1 MKIRIP
7 DYLTFCSEN
16 SSEQFAFSNQIQKD
30 DVKIDVNLKNEILH
44 IDLTADLTP
53 MKYIS
58 LRWNFTD
65 GEKRRDCIKVY
76 GDVWERAYCDLEWR
90 SIVPDRMMPWVCA
103 VSNGSDQN
111 RDFSGRYTECF
122 GVKTQPNAMC
132 MWQYDPQGVTLW
144 LDVRCGG
151 RGVILQNR
159 TLSVCDV
166 LFGDYRDCSAFDA
179 LKSYYKN
186 LCDAPLTVDH
196 KVYGTNNWY
205 YAYGKTSH
213 EEILNDTKL
222 LMDCCAEL
230 DNKPYIVLD
239 DGWQKNPCDAP
250 WDILRDGKFH
260 DMKTLAEQMKDMG
273 ARPGIWL
280 RPLSDQ
286 KFEIT
291 DKDSDM
297 RSKCNNLYLDAS
309 HPKVLEYVANTIKM
323 ICDWGYT
330 LIKHDFSTFDML
342 GFWGFER
349 QKEFAKDG
357 WAFYNRNK
365 TTAEVILD
373 FYRVIYEN
381 SKGRAIIL
389 GCNVIGHLAAGL
401 VHLNRTGDD
410 TSGREWERTRK
421 YGVNALAFRML
432 HHEAFFLNDADCV
445 GITGEID
452 WNMNREWLS
461 AVASSGTPLF
471 VSPKPDVLTPD
482 ELCELKEAYKINS
495 VQKDEFIPLDW
506 MENTTPENWLLNGEN
521 KHFNWYEKAGIQSFY
536 TSK

>member
-1 MKIRIP
+1 MKIRTP
-7 DYLTFCSEN
+7 DYVTVYSEN
-16 SSEQFAFSNQIQKD
+16 GDDKYAFSDCIQKD
-30 DVKIDVNLKNEILH
+30 DVKIDVNLRGELLH
-44 IDLTADLTP
+44 IDLTADTTP

-58 LRWNFTD
+58 LRWNFID
-65 GEKRRDCIKVY
+65 GEKRCDPVKVY
-76 GDVWERAYCDLEWR
+76 GDVWERGYCDLEWR

-103 VSNGSDQN
+103 VSNGSDRN

-179 LKSYYKN
+179 LKSYYKR

-222 LMDCCAEL
+222 LMGYCAEL
-230 DNKPYIVLD
+230 ENKPYMVLD
-239 DGWQKNPCDAP
+239 DGWQKNSCDAP
-250 WDILRDGKFH
+250 WDILREGKFY
-260 DMKTLAEQMKDMG
+260 DMKALAQQIKDMG
-273 ARPGIWL
+273 ARPGIWF

-286 KFEIT
+286 KFEVT

-297 RSKCNNLYLDAS
+297 RSKCNELSLDAS
-309 HPKVLEYVANTIKM
+309 HPAVLEYVGKTIRM

-330 LIKHDFSTFDML
+330 LIKHDFSTFDIL
-342 GFWGFER
+342 GFWGCAR
-349 QKEFAKDG
+349 PKEFARDG

-365 TTAEVILD
+365 TSAEIILD

-381 SKGRAIIL
+381 SKGKAIIL

-401 VHLNRTGDD
+401 VHINRTGDD

-421 YGVNALAFRML
+421 YGVNTLAFRML
-432 HHEAFFLNDADCV
+432 HNEAFFLADADCI
-445 GITGEID
+445 GIMGTID
-452 WNMNREWLS
+452 WKFNREWAD
-461 AVASSGTPLF
+461 AVSHSGTPMF
-471 VSPKPDVLTPD
+471 VSQKPGVLSKS
-482 ELCELKEAYKINS
+482 EAEELKEAYRVNS
-495 VQKDEFIPLDW
+495 IQEDVLVPLDW
-506 MENTTPENWLLNGEN
+506 MENVTPENWLLNGEY
-521 KHFNWYEKAGIQSFY
+521 KHFNWYDEGGIPLIKFF
-536 TSK
+536 